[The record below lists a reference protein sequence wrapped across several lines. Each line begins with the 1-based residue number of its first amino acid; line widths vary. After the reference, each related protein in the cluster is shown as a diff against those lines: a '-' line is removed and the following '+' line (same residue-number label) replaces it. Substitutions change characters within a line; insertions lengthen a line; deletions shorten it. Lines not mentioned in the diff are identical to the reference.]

1 MNKKE
6 HINNTILDFDTT
18 LNILFDEYELDISL
32 PIEKCL
38 SNESIK
44 DIIPTEEN
52 TIFDKLDSVYYK
64 GIKDLFRT
72 LKKVDRL
79 GAPKFHYYKD
89 NTIKVTSSLIEN
101 YKLDG
106 HVDNLYNFKTTYLS
120 RLKEF
125 LEGLSPIKYIQY
137 LVNIEGLILELGEP
151 KLTIDS
157 ANIILRYPFDIENID
172 ETVENIKEEFKNFKI
187 EALSCVVVLRQ
198 SGNEIYVPSK
208 YQDYFFPKCFEKAL
222 DNLEIK
228 SLFKSKIV
236 ETVIDGEFQNLYYF
250 SAYEYMNNKTNR
262 PYCYIYIKDN
272 RLCDLE
278 KSKVINKL
286 LKLQD
291 NLEVGI

>member
-125 LEGLSPIKYIQY
+125 LEGLSSIKYIQY

-151 KLTIDS
+151 KLTIDG
-157 ANIILRYPFDIENID
+157 ANIILRYPFNIE
-172 ETVENIKEEFKNFKI
+172 V
-187 EALSCVVVLRQ
+187 LSCVVVLRQ

-222 DNLEIK
+222 DDLEIK

>member
-38 SNESIK
+38 SNESIR

-151 KLTIDS
+151 KLTIDG

-208 YQDYFFPKCFEKAL
+208 YQDYFFPKCFDKAL

-262 PYCYIYIKDN
+262 PYCYIYK
-272 RLCDLE
+272 
-278 KSKVINKL
+278 
-286 LKLQD
+286 
-291 NLEVGI
+291 G

>member
-1 MNKKE
+1 MVEDIWIIGYKE
-6 HINNTILDFDTT
+6 INNSWGVR
-18 LNILFDEYELDISL
+18 NGCKQEWQNKGEYE
-32 PIEKCL
+32 
-38 SNESIK
+38 
-44 DIIPTEEN
+44 
-52 TIFDKLDSVYYK
+52 
-64 GIKDLFRT
+64 
-72 LKKVDRL
+72 
-79 GAPKFHYYKD
+79 
-89 NTIKVTSSLIEN
+89 
-101 YKLDG
+101 
-106 HVDNLYNFKTTYLS
+106 
-120 RLKEF
+120 
-125 LEGLSPIKYIQY
+125 
-137 LVNIEGLILELGEP
+137 
-151 KLTIDS
+151 
-157 ANIILRYPFDIENID
+157 
-172 ETVENIKEEFKNFKI
+172 EEFKNFKI

-198 SGNEIYVPSK
+198 SGNEIYVPIK

>member
-1 MNKKE
+1 M
-6 HINNTILDFDTT
+6 
-18 LNILFDEYELDISL
+18 
-32 PIEKCL
+32 
-38 SNESIK
+38 
-44 DIIPTEEN
+44 
-52 TIFDKLDSVYYK
+52 
-64 GIKDLFRT
+64 
-72 LKKVDRL
+72 
-79 GAPKFHYYKD
+79 
-89 NTIKVTSSLIEN
+89 
-101 YKLDG
+101 
-106 HVDNLYNFKTTYLS
+106 
-120 RLKEF
+120 
-125 LEGLSPIKYIQY
+125 
-137 LVNIEGLILELGEP
+137 
-151 KLTIDS
+151 
-157 ANIILRYPFDIENID
+157 RYPFDIENID
-172 ETVENIKEEFKNFKI
+172 EMVENIKEEFKNFKI

-208 YQDYFFPKCFEKAL
+208 YQDYFFPKCFDKAL
-222 DNLEIK
+222 DDLEIK